1 VARTRVTQAAR
12 VPITH
17 LRTET
22 TPTDGVE
29 PPRRVGWSGCAGPA
43 GWTSA
48 RRRHEVGLLNNPIH
62 VLDLGLVLPAAVLTG
77 VLLARRRP
85 WGFVL
90 GAYFLVKFTTL
101 GTSFGESSR
110 SQAKRPVIPGA
121 TRPGT
126 RRTGGRTKPVVQ
138 L

>member
-1 VARTRVTQAAR
+1 
-12 VPITH
+12 
-17 LRTET
+17 
-22 TPTDGVE
+22 
-29 PPRRVGWSGCAGPA
+29 
-43 GWTSA
+43 
-48 RRRHEVGLLNNPIH
+48 VGLLNNPIH